1 MSYHAVIN
9 ESEWAEAVDP
19 FYRGQALIWRTA
31 EIVQALDEREY
42 LTVVDKVDMV
52 IEFRL
57 HRLSPVLKGGQA
69 LFLGTSLSLAKKHE
83 GCVGLMEGAGVSVS
97 VPSFFSLGNRT
108 FKMAELTSGVMHEAA
123 EALTR

>member
-69 LFLGTSLSLAKKHE
+69 LFLGISLSLAKEHE
-83 GCVGLMEGAGVSVS
+83 SCVGLMEGARVSVS
-97 VPSFFSLGNRT
+97 RLSSVS
-108 FKMAELTSGVMHEAA
+108 EI
-123 EALTR
+123 ALSRWWS